1 MGIIYSAQVEFMSVD
16 EMQETHENE
25 IAIINAIDKMADE
38 VVRGETTREA
48 LEAKLDEYIA
58 HVKAHFANE
67 ERLMEKYNFPSIEMH
82 EMAHEMFLM
91 DLQYATRQW
100 KEFGNIMKIINFVR
114 KTPEWIVMH
123 VNSVDAPTADYIARK
138 MEKEQG
144 EQPS

>member
-25 IAIINAIDKMADE
+25 IEIINAIDKLADE
-38 VVRGETTREA
+38 VVRGEASREQ

-58 HVKAHFANE
+58 HVKAHFASE
-67 ERLMEKYNFPSIEMH
+67 ERLMEKYDFPSIEMH
-82 EMAHEMFLM
+82 EMAHQMFLM

-100 KEFGNIMKIINFVR
+100 KEMGNIVKILNFIR

-123 VNSVDAPTADYIARK
+123 VSAVDAPTADYIARK
-138 MEKEQG
+138 MDLEQ
-144 EQPS
+144 EA